1 MSISLYHCKGKDT
14 SYFDFYSFKPDSS
27 ERTDEFNKSLPM
39 SKEDFQ
45 ELFDYLDSEFSTKK
59 CDHTNN
65 LTKEYLSKKGTEN
78 IENILNWMA
87 GHGGYCDCEI
97 LANIED
103 LFEE

>member
-1 MSISLYHCKGKDT
+1 MPSKAEKLRRKQLLNEIIK
-14 SYFDFYSFKPDSS
+14 

-103 LFEE
+103 LFEGGYRNRLL